1 MSKPRAPY
9 RKLKIK
15 VGDVFKNLTVIAEST
30 RTSGGHEMYM
40 CRCVCGVEKLIRKNN
55 LDVVI
60 GCGCVRKKYRPKQRV
75 QPTRVINDGDVFHD
89 WTVLNQSDKTD
100 DKGEIYFLCKCV
112 CGVKRSVRKSS
123 LGKAQGCGCSRK
135 KNGEISLTRRKTNI
149 PTKRPEKETNE
160 QIQER
165 KKKVTDTL
173 EGLVDSA
180 GGDLEPIY
188 NVPPA
193 RLTSRG
199 NARAQIE
206 SLLAERKLQRE
217 LDELEYNFD
226 F

>member
-9 RKLKIK
+9 RKLKISI
-15 VGDVFKNLTVIAEST
+15 GDVFNNLTVIAEST

-55 LDVVI
+55 LGVVF
-60 GCGCVRKKYRPKQRV
+60 GCGCVRKPRQSKGQVKI
-75 QPTRVINDGDVFHD
+75 TRVINDGDVFHD
-89 WTVLNQSDKTD
+89 WTVLKRSIKTD
-100 DKGEIYFLCKCV
+100 EKGEVYFYCQCA
-112 CGVKRSVRKSS
+112 CGVKRNVRKSS

-135 KNGEISLTRRKTNI
+135 KNGEISIVRRRTNI

-173 EGLVDSA
+173 ESLVDSA

-206 SLLAERKLQRE
+206 SLLADRKLQRE
-217 LDELEYNFD
+217 LDDLEYNFD